1 MQIDEFSLA
10 ISTKENLES
19 TTINL
24 NKIEQQ
30 INDPIQI
37 EQNYS
42 LANKRDYN
50 KRHHREKEG
59 VNEMLVDFQ
68 TLIVEKPRQI

>member
-1 MQIDEFSLA
+1 M
-10 ISTKENLES
+10 
-19 TTINL
+19 
-24 NKIEQQ
+24 
-30 INDPIQI
+30 NDPIQI